1 MNELKASHGGKSK
14 NYVKNIT
21 QTNFDKIPVT
31 PFKLK
36 KIYIYVSNH
45 FLNGN

>member
-21 QTNFDKIPVT
+21 PTNFDKIPLT
-31 PFKLK
+31 SFKLK
-36 KIYIYVSNH
+36 IYKFTKSL
-45 FLNGN
+45 FFKRKL